1 MQARTLILDTPAVS
15 RKLDR
20 MAVEMIEKYHK
31 AGSFVVVG
39 IAERGSHIADA
50 LCDRIASMGG
60 PEVLR
65 ADAFLNKENGQV
77 RITPDFDLNGLEVAL
92 VDDVLNT
99 GKTLF
104 RVASVIMDKN
114 PAALRTVILINRR
127 HRKVPIRAD
136 IVGLTLSTT
145 LQDHIHVETTSGAM
159 AAYLQ

>member
-1 MQARTLILDTPAVS
+1 MLERTLILDSEAVN

-31 AGSFVVVG
+31 VGSFVVVG
-39 IAERGSHIADA
+39 IAERGSHIANV
-50 LCDRIASMGG
+50 LCERVAAMGG
-60 PEVLR
+60 PEIIR
-65 ADAFLNKENGQV
+65 TDAFLNKETGQV
-77 RITPDFDLNGLEVAL
+77 TISPNVDFNGKEIAL

-104 RVASVIMDKN
+104 KVAAEIMHMN

-145 LQDHIHVETTSGAM
+145 LQDHIHVDTQAGSM